1 MKASQLQSDHL
12 AGKYNNKIT
21 GRPSSVIS
29 VPASSIRAGLSSNTL
44 WPCSACAAS
53 AGAPMPVGDQRINNA
68 DYLFK
73 YHIICVQW
81 S

>member
-12 AGKYNNKIT
+12 AGKNNNKIT

-44 WPCSACAAS
+44 
-53 AGAPMPVGDQRINNA
+53 
-68 DYLFK
+68 
-73 YHIICVQW
+73 
-81 S
+81 